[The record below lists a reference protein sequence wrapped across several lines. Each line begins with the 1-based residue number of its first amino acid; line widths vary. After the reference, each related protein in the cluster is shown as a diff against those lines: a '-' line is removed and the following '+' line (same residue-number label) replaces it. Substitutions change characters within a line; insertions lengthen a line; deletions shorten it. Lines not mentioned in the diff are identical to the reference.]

1 MTEPAE
7 AEAETE
13 NALVAAPLEAEP
25 SELKRVV
32 TPDMIAASGYA
43 AINAVVFTRHLF
55 EVLSEGGI
63 ESVTEQKLRELAVE
77 CGVVVEQVLDEEEI
91 AKMQAIDPDFV
102 ASPGDDLPSLS
113 DDMMTFLDTMETAM
127 SQQEAAE

>member
-55 EVLSEGGI
+55 EVLWEGGI

-102 ASPGDDLPSLS
+102 ASPGDVLPSLS